1 MGRPV
6 AKKMVWYYNHVS
18 SIILSI
24 QTEKLARLC
33 RIILFCKWSGSSGW
47 AGLLQKR
54 WSDTTTI
61 QFIQRTWL
69 HMYLKDT
76 CAAILLRILSLRII
90 ILHYQVWS
98 YLHSTFGGS
107 PAVTK
112 LQACQYCLAA
122 AHAEQVVILKP
133 DEALQ
138 LLTRWLCRG
147 RKSSSWLSSRCCT
160 ARKGENVTRV
170 VIGALCS

>member
-1 MGRPV
+1 
-6 AKKMVWYYNHVS
+6 
-18 SIILSI
+18 
-24 QTEKLARLC
+24 
-33 RIILFCKWSGSSGW
+33 
-47 AGLLQKR
+47 
-54 WSDTTTI
+54 
-61 QFIQRTWL
+61 
-69 HMYLKDT
+69 MYLKDT

-133 DEALQ
+133 DEVLQ
-138 LLTRWLCRG
+138 LLTR
-147 RKSSSWLSSRCCT
+147 
-160 ARKGENVTRV
+160 
-170 VIGALCS
+170 